1 MSADQSPDHIAAV
14 RPSTSNILARSAVA
28 VGRLDGVAGLA
39 TSGLQRLLQ
48 LRCAVL
54 PFGRGPDGMI
64 AILRADREGDAEL
77 VLFDESLG
85 GAIAAG
91 STATSSSGD
100 ALPAGA
106 AAASAV
112 TGASP
117 GLLGAL
123 LAARE
128 RLRDG
133 VPARDASLAFSRQL
147 WGDGVLGGPWLALP
161 FDDASAP
168 EAYGDV
174 QGWLEAT
181 CAAVEREASATVRGL
196 ERARARLAGDEA
208 KVRALGRA
216 AYSALD
222 LFHLLAERL
231 IVSIAEASAQLGQTV
246 PTAGAAMERLVAAG
260 AAREVTGRARD
271 RRFAYR
277 ALVNG
282 MAP

>member
-1 MSADQSPDHIAAV
+1 M
-14 RPSTSNILARSAVA
+14 RSAVA
-28 VGRLDGVAGLA
+28 VGRLDGVAGRV

-77 VLFDESLG
+77 VAFDESLG
-85 GAIAAG
+85 GDV
-91 STATSSSGD
+91 ATSSAATNSSGD
-100 ALPAGA
+100 ARPA
-106 AAASAV
+106 AAAAAV
-112 TGASP
+112 TDAPS

-128 RLRDG
+128 RMRDG
-133 VPARDASLAFSRQL
+133 VPVRDASLAFSRQL
-147 WGDGVLGGPWLALP
+147 WGDGVLGGAWLALP
-161 FDDASAP
+161 FDDARAP
-168 EAYGDV
+168 DAYGDV
-174 QGWLEAT
+174 QEWLDAT

-196 ERARARLAGDEA
+196 ARARERLTGDEA

-222 LFHLLAERL
+222 LFHLLEERL
-231 IVSIAEASAQLGQTV
+231 IVSIAEASVQLGQTV
-246 PTAGAAMERLVAAG
+246 PTAGAAMKRLVAVG